1 MTDGKPPSD
10 IGEKKGEGAATTLIA
25 WGLSLALVVGAAGL
39 TAWFIHKLPSF
50 ELRRMEETAQTI
62 PVAPAAKAP
71 PSPTAPA
78 KTADGVEITN
88 ATWVRAPVP
97 EMPDIA
103 AAGVV
108 RLQCM
113 VTVEGRLAECVIM
126 SETPAGAGLGQA
138 ALAAAYRAELK
149 PATVG
154 GRPKTSK
161 ISYTARFMMQ

>member
-1 MTDGKPPSD
+1 
-10 IGEKKGEGAATTLIA
+10 
-25 WGLSLALVVGAAGL
+25 VGAAGL

-71 PSPTAPA
+71 LSPAAPA

-97 EMPDIA
+97 EMADIA
-103 AAGVV
+103 ATDGVV

-113 VTVEGRLAECVIM
+113 VTTEGRLAECVIM

-161 ISYTARFMMQ
+161 ITYTTRFMTQ